1 MRLSAFKFRISV
13 IRAGVL
19 AGALGVWLAA
29 AARPCSAQNGR
40 FRAVFQQRRAA
51 GAAQRQAQR
60 QAEKPAPNGG
70 MKPAQPNLRNMA
82 GLPPKWVENM
92 RNMTPQEQQR
102 FMQNDARFNN
112 LPPQRQEQIR
122 KNLENWNKLTPEQ
135 QQEDRRREAALER
148 MTPEQRQYFL
158 NVVGPKYQT
167 LPPERKQLVNRH
179 LNVLGHMSPETQ
191 QAALNDPKFMQDL
204 SPDEQD
210 VVRNLNSLRNAEPPP
225 TQ

>member
-1 MRLSAFKFRISV
+1 MRLGAFKFGGNCRLT
-13 IRAGVL
+13 GVL
-19 AGALGVWLAA
+19 AGMLFVLACTAVRPAA
-29 AARPCSAQNGR
+29 AQKGR
-40 FRAVFQQRRAA
+40 FRAAFQQRRAA
-51 GAAQRQAQR
+51 AAGQR
-60 QAEKPAPNGG
+60 QAEKLAPNRA
-70 MKPAQPNLRNMA
+70 MKPSQPNLRNMA

-92 RNMTPQEQQR
+92 RNMTPEEQQR

-112 LPPQRQEQIR
+112 LPSQRQEQIR
-122 KNLENWNKLTPEQ
+122 RNLQNWNKLTPEQ

-167 LPPERKQLVNRH
+167 LPPDRKQLVNRH

-191 QAALNDPKFMQDL
+191 QAALNDPKFMEDL